1 MSKIG
6 RDQIEMKIKMSN
18 ILYKRIL
25 AFLTY
30 TIGGEN
36 SFCQAYS
43 EFFESLTYLEV
54 LSQKKMDPPRFMI
67 VIAIS
72 SFAYN
77 AKASTIKK
85 QGDNSEHS
93 QDQTLDGQSFPGYM

>member
-43 EFFESLTYLEV
+43 EFFESSNIFRSFVAEKDGS
-54 LSQKKMDPPRFMI
+54 SQVHDSHCDFI
-67 VIAIS
+67 
-72 SFAYN
+72 FC
-77 AKASTIKK
+77 
-85 QGDNSEHS
+85 
-93 QDQTLDGQSFPGYM
+93 L